1 MVRRIIIPI
10 RELFQTQEEIRA
22 SVEAVERAKQ
32 LIRDYEQSVCDLLS
46 GEHGRRIKE
55 MMEEISKDTVIDA
68 ATGDAEVNASFN
80 PIYMMATSGA

>member
-10 RELFQTQEEIRA
+10 RELFQTQEEIRT

-55 MMEEISKDTVIDA
+55 MMEEIFGEHDTRQHPLDQLLA
-68 ATGDAEVNASFN
+68 CS
-80 PIYMMATSGA
+80 P